1 MTHRVLKTPQAS
13 DDLFEIASF
22 IALDNVDAA
31 ERFLDAAEAAFAQL
45 AALPSLGK
53 TVPFAST
60 LTQSTRVWR
69 VEGFERYLIF
79 YRPGASGIVVDR
91 VLHTARDFPTI
102 FQ

>member
-1 MTHRVLKTPQAS
+1 MPMPVQKTTQAKA
-13 DDLFEIASF
+13 DLIEIASF
-22 IALDNVDAA
+22 IAADNLDFA

-45 AALPSLGK
+45 AALPSLGQA
-53 TVPFAST
+53 VPF
-60 LTQSTRVWR
+60 QSVLAQGMRVWR

-79 YRPGASGIVVDR
+79 YRPSGSGIEVVR